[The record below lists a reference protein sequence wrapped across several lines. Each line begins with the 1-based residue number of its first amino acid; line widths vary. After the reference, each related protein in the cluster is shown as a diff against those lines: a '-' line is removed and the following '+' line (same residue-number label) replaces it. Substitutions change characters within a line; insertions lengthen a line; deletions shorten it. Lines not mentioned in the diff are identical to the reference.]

1 VVPLGSQLLLKPV
14 ELDEHDQ
21 NKSEFGCQLNYGTPP
36 PGFVWEI
43 YGDMSKNKQPNG
55 PSWHAFLSSTAAERE
70 RENHRILQTATAR
83 AARAA
88 RAAKTAKTC
97 ENS

>member
-70 RENHRILQTATAR
+70 RESQDFADGNCKGCKGCKGCQDS
-83 AARAA
+83 
-88 RAAKTAKTC
+88 
-97 ENS
+97 ENM